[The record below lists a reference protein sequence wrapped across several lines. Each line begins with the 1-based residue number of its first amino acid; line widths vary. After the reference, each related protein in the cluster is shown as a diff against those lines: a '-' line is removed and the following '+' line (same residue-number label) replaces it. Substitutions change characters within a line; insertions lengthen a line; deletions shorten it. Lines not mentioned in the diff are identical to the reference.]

1 MLSYR
6 SFLVIPLAILLCCKD
21 SVLKPFTENGLWGFK
36 DADGNIRIEAKYDDT
51 GAFSKGLA
59 RVRLGN
65 ILTGKYGFIN
75 TKGEEVITLKYD
87 YVEEFSEGL
96 VLVRLNGKYGFI
108 NPKGE
113 VVIPLKFDNAGSF
126 SNSLALVNRDG
137 NKSFINTKGEEL
149 ISLAEYDVAGI
160 FSEGLAWVGISDTG
174 SQKYGF
180 INPKGEV
187 VIPIR
192 YDDVGDFTEG
202 LAWVGIGDP
211 GKRKYGFI
219 NPKGEVV
226 IPFKY
231 SPVEGVSQ
239 FKDGLAFVIFNGQWG
254 FIDKSGNEYWT
265 EDEGKARRQ
274 MKNR

>member
-1 MLSYR
+1 MALMLSYR

-113 VVIPLKFDNAGSF
+113 VVIP
-126 SNSLALVNRDG
+126 
-137 NKSFINTKGEEL
+137 
-149 ISLAEYDVAGI
+149 
-160 FSEGLAWVGISDTG
+160 
-174 SQKYGF
+174 
-180 INPKGEV
+180 
-187 VIPIR
+187 
-192 YDDVGDFTEG
+192 
-202 LAWVGIGDP
+202 
-211 GKRKYGFI
+211 
-219 NPKGEVV
+219 
-226 IPFKY
+226 FKY